1 MCRPFSYPEDV
12 RTLGPMDALARVA
25 DYARRCGLPW
35 DDEASD
41 RLQRYVTQ
49 LIEGVPRVS
58 ATAARTV
65 PEALEILAWPS
76 CVLGLGWDRAAPPR
90 RVADIGS
97 GNGFPGVL
105 AALAWRRAEVALI
118 ERRARKAAAIGRAL
132 EAAGIHGRAVAI
144 AADAREVPSQHGA
157 WAGTCDLVTTRAVGP
172 LETLNRL
179 SAPLLAPGG
188 MALHWKAH
196 TLDPAEVEAGRRRAR
211 GAGLEALEDI
221 ELDPDPPGPGRLVRF
236 TRPEAVA

>member
-1 MCRPFSYPEDV
+1 
-12 RTLGPMDALARVA
+12 MDALTRVSE
-25 DYARRCGLPW
+25 YARRCGLPW
-35 DDEASD
+35 DDAASD
-41 RLQRYVTQ
+41 QLQRYVTQ

-76 CVLGLGWDRAAPPR
+76 CVLGLGWDRALPPE

-105 AALAWRRAEVALI
+105 AAIAWRGSRVALI
-118 ERRARKAAAIGRAL
+118 ERRERKAAAIARAL
-132 EAAGIHGRAVAI
+132 EAAGLAGRAVAI
-144 AADAREVPSQHGA
+144 AADAREVPSQQA
-157 WAGTCDLVTTRAVGP
+157 TWAGTCDLVTTRAVGP

-196 TLDPAEVEAGRRRAR
+196 SLDAAEIEAGQRRAR

-236 TRPEAVA
+236 VRPEAVA